1 MKLVKSLLLGSA
13 AGLVAVAGA
22 QAADLPVR
30 KAAPVEYVRVC
41 TTYGTGYFY
50 LPGTDTC
57 LRMSGYVQADYQYLD
72 ASGDRED
79 FDKIGFRARAR
90 LNLDLRT
97 ATEWGLLRG
106 YMRLD
111 FRRQSGTF
119 LSGGRRSLSG
129 DNPFF
134 GTPAEDRFG
143 IVDLGYIQFGG
154 LTAGRVQSFYDFW
167 ANDGIFT
174 TLLGVS
180 DTKTQVLAYTA
191 TFGSGFSATLAI
203 EDPNERRTLANINNG
218 GFLGA
223 PFVPVN
229 PLQPTPV
236 PLAAG
241 GSEIPDIVANVRV
254 DQAWGAVQLSAA
266 AHQIR
271 PINPITIDPVTGL
284 PIVGVGPIPFG
295 AVGVTTPDDEFG
307 FAAQAGLQVKMP
319 YIAAGDS
326 LWIQASWASG
336 ALNYTHAGLGNRTG
350 IGLVRLNETEATI
363 NPLTGDVERTDS
375 WSISA
380 NFLHYWLPN
389 LRSNIF
395 AAYSEID
402 YDASATRAF
411 AAVGPAGNTV
421 IVNTGFVDT
430 KIFEIGG
437 NLIWTPVR
445 NLDIGVEAIYR
456 KIDLDGLVPR
466 GFAGTGGGTLAPATA
481 FIPATAI
488 DNSDA
493 FEARLRIQRDF

>member
-50 LPGTDTC
+50 IPGTDTC
-57 LRMSGYVQADYQYLD
+57 LRMSGYLQADYMYLD
-72 ASGDRED
+72 QDRDD

-119 LSGGRRSLSG
+119 VNAGRAVLGG
-129 DNPFF
+129 DNPWF
-134 GTPAEDRFG
+134 GSSPADRFG

-191 TFGSGFSATLAI
+191 TFGSGFSATIAI
-203 EDPNERRTLANINNG
+203 EDPTERRVLANVNNG
-218 GFLGA
+218 GFLGGA
-223 PFVPVN
+223 FVPVN

-236 PLAAG
+236 PLVAG
-241 GSEIPDIVANVRV
+241 GTEVPDIVANFRV
-254 DQAWGAVQLSAA
+254 DQAWGALQISGA
-266 AHQIR
+266 AHQLR
-271 PINPITIDPVTGL
+271 SINPIVVGPGGL
-284 PIVGVGPIPFG
+284 PLVGTGPVPFEALG
-295 AVGVTTPDDEFG
+295 LTSFPDDEWG
-307 FAAQAGLQVKMP
+307 FAAQAGIQVKMP
-319 YIAAGDS
+319 FIAAGDS
-326 LWIQASWASG
+326 LWVQAAWATG

-350 IGLVRLNETEATI
+350 IGNIRLFESEATI
-363 NPLTGDVERTDS
+363 NPLTGDIERTDS
-375 WSISA
+375 WSVSA

-395 AAYSEID
+395 AAYSEIN
-402 YDASATRAF
+402 YDNSATIAF
-411 AAVGPAGNTV
+411 TAPGFGGVPVVVNAGFT
-421 IVNTGFVDT
+421 DT

-437 NLIWTPVR
+437 NLIWSPVR

-456 KIDLDGLVPR
+456 KIETDALVPR
-466 GFAGTGGGTLAPATA
+466 GFGGVGGGANAPVIANVPFTA
-481 FIPATAI
+481 VK
-488 DNSDA
+488 DA
-493 FEARLRIQRDF
+493 DAVEARLRIMREF